1 MNKTDNLARL
11 IIAQTVCVLIIIS
24 SVLVIKY
31 FFKGTYK
38 HLAKWYTQN
47 VCVDTDINEVLEDEI

>member
-11 IIAQTVCVLIIIS
+11 IIAQAVCILIILS

-38 HLAKWYTQN
+38 QLTKWYIDN

>member
-11 IIAQTVCVLIIIS
+11 IIAQTVCVLFIIF

-38 HLAKWYTQN
+38 QLARWYN
-47 VCVDTDINEVLEDEI
+47 ENICVDTDINEVLGDEI

>member
-1 MNKTDNLARL
+1 MNKTDNLAKL

-38 HLAKWYTQN
+38 QLTKWYIDN

>member
-11 IIAQTVCVLIIIS
+11 IIAQAVCVLIILS

-38 HLAKWYTQN
+38 QLTKWYIDN